1 MTFIQLPLVRPRD
14 PPCFVESRVFSG
26 ANIGRFRECLG
37 KLSWRN
43 VLNTRNVDDSY
54 NLFWTDFKLLYDQNF
69 PVKKTKF
76 NKNLHKICN
85 YMTQGILVARLSK
98 IKLHKISI
106 QSPSTMNIER
116 YKKFRNIYNSVMRAS
131 KKLYFE
137 KNLKLAKKNPK
148 KSWQLIKEAMG
159 SQTQPMKINEIFV
172 EGACITDPP
181 QIANSFNKFF
191 ASAGKNVSNSV
202 PPSPIPPEDYFIPN
216 NTHNLELGT
225 ISPGEVADIIKES
238 KSKVSTDID
247 GLSMKLLKKVA
258 IEISSPLAH
267 IFNLSLKQGIF
278 PSALKSS
285 KVVPLHKAHCI
296 SQHHF
301 KNPRKICIN

>member
-1 MTFIQLPLVRPRD
+1 
-14 PPCFVESRVFSG
+14 
-26 ANIGRFRECLG
+26 
-37 KLSWRN
+37 
-43 VLNTRNVDDSY
+43 
-54 NLFWTDFKLLYDQNF
+54 
-69 PVKKTKF
+69 
-76 NKNLHKICN
+76 
-85 YMTQGILVARLSK
+85 MTQGLLVSRLSK

-285 KVVPLHKAHCI
+285 
-296 SQHHF
+296 
-301 KNPRKICIN
+301 